1 MPDSGPMPE
10 PDNDVSAELLQL
22 ALPISQKVVLVID
35 LVESVRLMAADESGT
50 VSRWHSFVR
59 HAQDHTVAAHQG
71 RLVKSL
77 GDGLMVEFERPRD
90 AVNAAH
96 DLHSSINKGNAGLP
110 PAQQMHLRAGIN
122 NSHVYTDNMDIYG
135 AGVNLAARLAT
146 LAGPGETVASASVRD
161 GLTDGLDA
169 KIEDLGECYLKHIE
183 QPVRG
188 YRVSPTGAT
197 PLIIRREPAVRLQP
211 IVAVIPFTARSNEPE
226 HFAIGEL
233 IAEGVIGQLSRTV
246 ELKVISRLST
256 TVFRDRDS
264 GLQELHAHLG
274 ANFVLAGS
282 YVANAGKLLVMAELS
297 DINTHEIVWSSRIH
311 GDTSDLLQTES
322 ETVHKIA
329 SGIFDSLLS
338 NAAQLARANPW
349 RTLSGYSLMLA
360 GITLTH
366 RTTRRDFTRARDIFS
381 HLTERH
387 PRNPAVPAWLAKW
400 HVLEAAQGWSAD
412 MGATTRLA
420 LTQSTRAL
428 DLDPDSS
435 LALAIDGFV
444 RADLLKDFDGAMGR
458 YDAAIQINPSE
469 SVAWLFKGLLHGFR
483 GEKAEAIEAVDRA
496 LLLSPLDP
504 AKYFFDSLAA
514 SAYLSAGSYA
524 RATELAKSSL
534 RANATHV
541 STYRALV
548 IAQGIGGDTEGARN
562 SAQRLV
568 QLDPGFTVTKFL
580 ARRSG
585 GGFDEMSRSFAEALR
600 QAGIPN

>member
-1 MPDSGPMPE
+1 MPDTGQMPE
-10 PDNDVSAELLQL
+10 PDNEATVELLQL

-35 LVESVRLMAADESGT
+35 LVESVRLMSADESGT

-59 HAQDHTVAAHQG
+59 HAQDQTVPTHQG

-90 AVNAAH
+90 AVKAAN
-96 DLHSSINKGNAGLP
+96 DLHNSISKGNTGLP
-110 PAQQMHLRAGIN
+110 AAQQMHLRAGIN
-122 NSHVYTDNMDIYG
+122 NTHVYTDNMDIYG

-146 LAGPGETVASASVRD
+146 LAGPGETVVSASVRD

-188 YRVSPTGAT
+188 YRVSATGAA
-197 PLIIRREPAVRLQP
+197 PLIIRRQPAARLQP
-211 IVAVIPFTARSNEPE
+211 VVAVIPFTAHSNEPE

-233 IAEGVIGQLSRTV
+233 IAEGVIGHLSRTV
-246 ELKVISRLST
+246 DLKVISRLST
-256 TVFRDRDS
+256 TVFRNRDS

-274 ANFVLAGS
+274 ANYVLAGS
-282 YVANAGKLLVMAELS
+282 YVAKSGKLLVMAELS
-297 DINTHEIVWSSRIH
+297 DINTHEIVWSSRIN
-311 GDTSDLLQTES
+311 GDTSDLLQPES
-322 ETVHKIA
+322 ETVQKIA
-329 SGIFDSLLS
+329 SGIFESLLS

-366 RTTRRDFTRARDIFS
+366 RTTRRDFTRARDIFF
-381 HLTERH
+381 HLAERH

-412 MGATTRLA
+412 IGATTRLA

-444 RADLLKDFDGAMGR
+444 RADLLKDFDAAMGR

-483 GEKAEAIEAVDRA
+483 GDKTQALEAVDRA

-524 RATELAKSSL
+524 RATELAKNSL

-548 IAQGIGGDTEGARN
+548 IAQAIGGDTEGARS
-562 SAQRLV
+562 SAQRLI
-568 QLDPGFTVTKFL
+568 QLDPSYTVTKFL

-585 GGFDEMSRSFAEALR
+585 GGFDEMSKSFAEALR
-600 QAGIPN
+600 LAGIPN

>member
-10 PDNDVSAELLQL
+10 PDNDATAELLQL
-22 ALPISQKVVLVID
+22 ALPISQKVVQVID
-35 LVESVRLMAADESGT
+35 LVESVRLMSADESGT

-59 HAQDHTVAAHQG
+59 HAQDHIVAAHQG
-71 RLVKSL
+71 RVVKSL

-90 AVNAAH
+90 AVNAVNE
-96 DLHSSINKGNAGLP
+96 LHNDISKGNAGVP

-122 NSHVYTDNMDIYG
+122 NTHVYTDNMDIYG

-146 LAGPGETVASASVRD
+146 LAGPGETVVSASVRD

-183 QPVRG
+183 HPVRS
-188 YRVSPTGAT
+188 YRVSATGAA
-197 PLIIRREPAVRLQP
+197 PQMIRREPTARLQP
-211 IVAVIPFTARSNEPE
+211 IIAVIPFTARSNEPE

-274 ANFVLAGS
+274 ANYVLAGS
-282 YVANAGKLLVMAELS
+282 YVANGGKLLVMAELS
-297 DINTHEIVWSSRIH
+297 DINTHEIVWSGRIN
-311 GDTSDLLQTES
+311 GDTSDLLQPES

-329 SGIFDSLLS
+329 SGIFESLLR

-366 RTTRRDFTRARDIFS
+366 RTTRRDFTRARDIFF
-381 HLTERH
+381 HLAERH
-387 PRNPAVPAWLAKW
+387 QRNSAVPTWLAKW
-400 HVLEAAQGWSAD
+400 HVLEAAQGWSPD
-412 MGATTRLA
+412 IGATTRLA

-444 RADLLKDFDGAMGR
+444 RADLLKDFEGAMDR
-458 YDAAIQINPSE
+458 YDTAIQINPSE

-483 GEKAEAIEAVDRA
+483 GEKTQAIEAVDHA

-504 AKYFFDSLAA
+504 ARYFFDSLAA

-524 RATELAKSSL
+524 RATELAKNSL
-534 RANATHV
+534 RANSTHV

-548 IAQGIGGDTEGARN
+548 IAQGIGGDTEGARS
-562 SAQRLV
+562 SAKRLV
-568 QLDPGFTVTKFL
+568 QLDPSFTVTKFL

-585 GGFDEMSRSFAEALR
+585 GGFDEMSKSFAEALR
-600 QAGIPN
+600 LAGIPN